1 MRFLIGFFAGL
12 ALGFGLTSVMMGDA
26 DQPGLVA

>member
-12 ALGFGLTSVMMGDA
+12 ALGFGL
-26 DQPGLVA
+26 VALLMQAEEDSERAA